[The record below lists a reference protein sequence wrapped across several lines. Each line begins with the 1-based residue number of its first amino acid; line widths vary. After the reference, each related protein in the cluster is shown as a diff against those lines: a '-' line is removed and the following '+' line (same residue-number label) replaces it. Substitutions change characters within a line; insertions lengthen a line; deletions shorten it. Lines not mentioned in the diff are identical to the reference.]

1 MTTFSQGKYA
11 LAISDRSGMAF
22 PYNEMVR
29 EWNGALV
36 HISEYEPKQPQLEPK
51 PTSADPQAL
60 QRARPART
68 EFPTEDFLPDNPF
81 QLSST
86 DLVPTQTALSVNA
99 PDSDLVNGDH
109 VRFRNVKT
117 PLFKADGSV
126 YYKVVELELA
136 TTLTNAINATD
147 TTITLDDMPTVTTL
161 GDTWP
166 SSGFMMIEKV
176 LTADDTTNPLLV
188 GTYQNEVI
196 EYTGGSRSDN
206 IFNVVSRGTSAP
218 YRGVSPEKTTASSHP
233 IGAKVYGSRP
243 VTMVQTTFVND
254 ANTTVTEENSY
265 LVPALAI
272 PLDFVAGT
280 YLAGGGLQCTYGPI
294 NDRG

>member
-1 MTTFSQGKYA
+1 MTTFASGKFA

-29 EWNGALV
+29 EWTGAFV
-36 HISEYEPKQPQLEPK
+36 HVSEYEPKQPQLDPK

-60 QRARPART
+60 QRARTART
-68 EFPTEDFLPDNPF
+68 EFPTEDFLPNNPF

-86 DLVPTQTALSVNA
+86 PLVPTQRALSVNA
-99 PDSDLVNGDH
+99 ANSGLVNGDH

-117 PLFKADGSV
+117 PLLTDDGTV
-126 YYKVVELELA
+126 YYQAIELELA

-147 TTITLDDMPTVTTL
+147 TIITLDDMPNVVTL
-161 GDTWP
+161 GSTWP

-176 LTADDTTNPLLV
+176 NSET
-188 GTYQNEVI
+188 GMFENEVI
-196 EYTGGSRSDN
+196 EYTGGRRTDN
-206 IFNVVSRGTSAP
+206 IFNVVARGTSAP

-233 IGAKVYGSRP
+233 IGAKVFGSRP
-243 VTMVQTTFVND
+243 VTMVQTTSVND

>member
-1 MTTFSQGKYA
+1 MTSFSQGKYA

-22 PYNEMVR
+22 PYNEMVK

-36 HISEYEPKQPQLEPK
+36 HISEYEPKQPQLQPK
-51 PTSADPQAL
+51 PTNADPQAL

-68 EFPTEDFLPDNPF
+68 EFATEDFLPNNPF

-86 DLVPTQTALSVNA
+86 YLVPTQTALSVNA
-99 PDSDLVNGDH
+99 ANSGLVNGDH

-117 PLFKADGSV
+117 PLLTNDGTV
-126 YYKVVELELA
+126 YYKAIELELA

-161 GDTWP
+161 GNTWP
-166 SSGFMMIEKV
+166 SSGFMIIEKV
-176 LTADDTTNPLLV
+176 NSTT
-188 GTYQNEVI
+188 GMFENEVI

-233 IGAKVYGSRP
+233 IGAKVFGSRP
-243 VTMVQTTFVND
+243 VTMVQTTSVND

>member
-1 MTTFSQGKYA
+1 MTTFASGKFA

-29 EWNGALV
+29 EWTGAFV
-36 HISEYEPKQPQLEPK
+36 HVSEYEPKQPQLDPK

-60 QRARPART
+60 QRARTART
-68 EFPTEDFLPDNPF
+68 EFPTEDFLPNNPF
-81 QLSST
+81 ELSST
-86 DLVPTQTALSVNA
+86 YLVPTQTALSVNA
-99 PDSDLVNGDH
+99 ANSGLVNGDH

-117 PLFKADGSV
+117 PLLTDDGTV
-126 YYKVVELELA
+126 YYKAIELELA

-147 TTITLDDMPTVTTL
+147 TIITLDDMPNVVTL
-161 GDTWP
+161 GSTWP

-176 LTADDTTNPLLV
+176 NSET
-188 GTYQNEVI
+188 GMFENEVI
-196 EYTGGSRSDN
+196 EYTGGRRTDN
-206 IFNVVSRGTSAP
+206 IFNVVARGTSAP
-218 YRGVSPEKTTASSHP
+218 YRGVSPEKTKASSHP
-233 IGAKVYGSRP
+233 IGAKVFGSRP
-243 VTMVQTTFVND
+243 VTMVQTTSVND

-294 NDRG
+294 NDRA

>member
-1 MTTFSQGKYA
+1 MSSFSQGKFA

-22 PYNEMVR
+22 PYNEMVK

-36 HISEYEPKQPQLEPK
+36 HISEYEPKQPQLQPK
-51 PTSADPQAL
+51 PTNADPQAL

-68 EFPTEDFLPDNPF
+68 EFATEDFLPNNPF

-86 DLVPTQTALSVNA
+86 YLVPTQTALSVNA
-99 PDSDLVNGDH
+99 ANSDLVNGDY

-117 PLFKADGSV
+117 PLLEADGSV

-147 TTITLDDMPTVTTL
+147 TTITLDNMPTVTTL
-161 GDTWP
+161 GSTWP

-176 LTADDTTNPLLV
+176 NSVT
-188 GTYQNEVI
+188 GMFENEVI
-196 EYTGGSRSDN
+196 EYTGGNRINN

-233 IGAKVYGSRP
+233 IGAKVFGSRP
-243 VTMVQTTFVND
+243 VTMVQTTSVND

-272 PLDFVAGT
+272 GMDFVAGT
-280 YLAGGGLQCTYGPI
+280 HLAGGGLQCTYGPI
-294 NDRG
+294 NDRA

>member
-1 MTTFSQGKYA
+1 MTSFSQGKYA

-22 PYNEMVR
+22 PYNEMVK

-36 HISEYEPKQPQLEPK
+36 HISEYEPKQPQLQPK
-51 PTSADPQAL
+51 PTNADPQAL

-68 EFPTEDFLPDNPF
+68 EFATEDFLPNNPF

-86 DLVPTQTALSVNA
+86 YLVPTQTALSVNA
-99 PDSDLVNGDH
+99 ANSGLVNGDH

-117 PLFKADGSV
+117 PLLTNDGTV
-126 YYKVVELELA
+126 YYKAIELELA

-147 TTITLDDMPTVTTL
+147 TTITLDDMPNVVTL
-161 GDTWP
+161 GSTWP

-176 LTADDTTNPLLV
+176 NSVT
-188 GTYQNEVI
+188 GMFENEVI
-196 EYTGGSRSDN
+196 EYTGGNRSDN

-218 YRGVSPEKTTASSHP
+218 YRGVSPEKTTAGSHP
-233 IGAKVYGSRP
+233 IGAKVFGSRP
-243 VTMVQTTFVND
+243 VTMVQTTSVND
-254 ANTTVTEENSY
+254 ANTTVTKENSY

>member
-1 MTTFSQGKYA
+1 MTSFSQGKYA

-36 HISEYEPKQPQLEPK
+36 HNSEYEPKQPQLQPK
-51 PTSADPQAL
+51 PTNADPQAL

-68 EFPTEDFLPDNPF
+68 EFATEDFLPNNPF

-86 DLVPTQTALSVNA
+86 PLVPTQRALSVNA
-99 PDSDLVNGDH
+99 ANSDLVNGDH

-117 PLFKADGSV
+117 PLLTDDGTV
-126 YYKVVELELA
+126 YYQAIELELA

-147 TTITLDDMPTVTTL
+147 TIITLDDMPNVVTL
-161 GDTWP
+161 GSTWP
-166 SSGFMMIEKV
+166 SSGFMIIEKV
-176 LTADDTTNPLLV
+176 NSET
-188 GTYQNEVI
+188 GMFENEVI
-196 EYTGGSRSDN
+196 EYTGGRRSDN
-206 IFNVVSRGTSAP
+206 IFNVVARGTSAP
-218 YRGVSPEKTTASSHP
+218 YRGVSPEKTKASSHP
-233 IGAKVYGSRP
+233 IGAKVFGSRP
-243 VTMVQTTFVND
+243 VTMVQTTSVND

-272 PLDFVAGT
+272 GMDFVAGT
-280 YLAGGGLQCTYGPI
+280 HLAGGGLQCTYGPI
-294 NDRG
+294 NDRA

>member
-1 MTTFSQGKYA
+1 MTSFSQGKYA

-22 PYNEMVR
+22 PYNEMVK

-36 HISEYEPKQPQLEPK
+36 HISEYEPKQPQLQPK
-51 PTSADPQAL
+51 PTNADPQAL

-68 EFPTEDFLPDNPF
+68 EFATEDFLPNNPF

-86 DLVPTQTALSVNA
+86 YLVPTQTALSVNA
-99 PDSDLVNGDH
+99 ANSGLVNGDH

-117 PLFKADGSV
+117 PLLTDDGTV
-126 YYKVVELELA
+126 YYKAIELELA

-166 SSGFMMIEKV
+166 SSGFMVIEKV
-176 LTADDTTNPLLV
+176 NSET
-188 GTYQNEVI
+188 GMFENEVI
-196 EYTGGSRSDN
+196 EYTGGNRTDN

-218 YRGVSPEKTTASSHP
+218 YRGVSPEKTTAGSHP
-233 IGAKVYGSRP
+233 IGAKVFGSRP
-243 VTMVQTTFVND
+243 VTMVQTTSVND
-254 ANTTVTEENSY
+254 ANTTVTKENSY

>member
-1 MTTFSQGKYA
+1 MSSFSQGRFA

-36 HISEYEPKQPQLEPK
+36 HNSEYEPKQPQLQPK
-51 PTSADPQAL
+51 PTNADPQAL

-68 EFPTEDFLPDNPF
+68 EFPTEDFLPNNPF

-86 DLVPTQTALSVNA
+86 YLVPTQTALSVNA
-99 PDSDLVNGDH
+99 ANSDLVNGDH

-117 PLFKADGSV
+117 PLLTDDGTV
-126 YYKVVELELA
+126 YYKAIELELA

-147 TTITLDDMPTVTTL
+147 TTITLDDMPNVVTL
-161 GDTWP
+161 GSTWP

-176 LTADDTTNPLLV
+176 NSVT
-188 GTYQNEVI
+188 GMFENEVI
-196 EYTGGSRSDN
+196 EYTGGNRSNN

-233 IGAKVYGSRP
+233 IGAKVFGSRP
-243 VTMVQTTFVND
+243 VTMVQTTSVND
-254 ANTTVTEENSY
+254 ANTTVTKENSY

-272 PLDFVAGT
+272 GMSFVSGT

-294 NDRG
+294 NDRA

>member
-1 MTTFSQGKYA
+1 MTSFSQGKYA

-22 PYNEMVR
+22 PYNEMVK

-36 HISEYEPKQPQLEPK
+36 HISEYEPKQRQLQPK
-51 PTSADPQAL
+51 PTNADPQAL
-60 QRARPART
+60 QKARPART
-68 EFPTEDFLPDNPF
+68 EFPTEDFLPNDPF
-81 QLSST
+81 ILNT
-86 DLVPTQTALSVNA
+86 EAPFLVPTQTALNVNA
-99 PDSDLVNGDH
+99 PNSGLVNGDH

-117 PLFKADGSV
+117 PLLNSSGGV

-166 SSGFMMIEKV
+166 SSGFMIIEKV
-176 LTADDTTNPLLV
+176 NSVT
-188 GTYQNEVI
+188 GMFENEVI
-196 EYTGGSRSDN
+196 EYTGGNRSDN
-206 IFNVVSRGTSAP
+206 IFNVVARGTSAP

-233 IGAKVYGSRP
+233 IGAKVFGSRP
-243 VTMVQTTFVND
+243 VTMIQTTFVND

-272 PLDFVAGT
+272 PLGILGGPF
-280 YLAGGGLQCTYGPI
+280 LAGGGLQCTYGPI
-294 NDRG
+294 NDRA

>member
-1 MTTFSQGKYA
+1 MTSFSQGKYA

-22 PYNEMVR
+22 PYNEMVK

-36 HISEYEPKQPQLEPK
+36 HISEYEPKQPQLQPK
-51 PTSADPQAL
+51 PTNADPQAL

-68 EFPTEDFLPDNPF
+68 EFATEDFLPNNPF

-86 DLVPTQTALSVNA
+86 LLVPTQTALSVNA
-99 PDSDLVNGDH
+99 ANSGLVNEDH

-117 PLFKADGSV
+117 PLLTDDGTV
-126 YYKVVELELA
+126 YYKAIELELA

-147 TTITLDDMPTVTTL
+147 TTITLDDMPNVVTL
-161 GDTWP
+161 GSTWP

-176 LTADDTTNPLLV
+176 NSVT
-188 GTYQNEVI
+188 GMFENEVI
-196 EYTGGSRSDN
+196 EYTGGNRTDN
-206 IFNVVSRGTSAP
+206 IFNVVARGTSAP

-233 IGAKVYGSRP
+233 IGAKVFGSRP
-243 VTMVQTTFVND
+243 VTMVQTTSVND

-272 PLDFVAGT
+272 GMSFVSGT

-294 NDRG
+294 NDRA

>member
-1 MTTFSQGKYA
+1 MTSFSQGKYA

-22 PYNEMVR
+22 PYNEMVK

-36 HISEYEPKQPQLEPK
+36 HMSEYEPKQPQLQPK
-51 PTSADPQAL
+51 PTNADPQAL

-68 EFPTEDFLPDNPF
+68 EFATEDFLPNNPF

-86 DLVPTQTALSVNA
+86 LLVPTQTALSVNA
-99 PDSDLVNGDH
+99 ANSGLVNGDH

-117 PLFKADGSV
+117 PLLTDDGTV
-126 YYKVVELELA
+126 YYKAIELELA

-147 TTITLDDMPTVTTL
+147 TTITLDDMPNVVTL
-161 GDTWP
+161 GSTWP
-166 SSGFMMIEKV
+166 SSGFMIIEKV
-176 LTADDTTNPLLV
+176 NSET
-188 GTYQNEVI
+188 GMFENEVI
-196 EYTGGSRSDN
+196 EYTGGRRTDN
-206 IFNVVSRGTSAP
+206 IFNVVARGTSAP

-294 NDRG
+294 NDRA

>member
-1 MTTFSQGKYA
+1 MASFSSGKYA

-22 PYNEMVR
+22 PYDEMVT
-29 EWNGALV
+29 EWNGAFV
-36 HISEYEPKQPQLEPK
+36 HFSEFEPKQPQLEPT
-51 PTSADPQAL
+51 PVSADPQGL
-60 QRARPART
+60 EKARPART
-68 EFPTEDFLPDNPF
+68 EFPTEDFLPNNPF

-86 DLVPTQTALSVNA
+86 YLVPTQTALNVNA
-99 PDSDLVNGDH
+99 ENSGLVNGDH

-117 PLFKADGSV
+117 PLLTDDGTV
-126 YYKVVELELA
+126 YYKAIELELA

-147 TTITLDDMPTVTTL
+147 TIITLDDMPTVTTL
-161 GDTWP
+161 GSTWP

-176 LTADDTTNPLLV
+176 NSVT
-188 GTYQNEVI
+188 GMFENEVI
-196 EYTGGSRSDN
+196 EYTGGRRSDN

-218 YRGVSPEKTTASSHP
+218 YRGVSPEKTTAGSHP
-233 IGAKVYGSRP
+233 IGAKVFGSRP
-243 VTMVQTTFVND
+243 VTMVQTTSVND

-272 PLDFVAGT
+272 GMDFVAGT

-294 NDRG
+294 NDRA

>member
-99 PDSDLVNGDH
+99 PNSDLVNGDH

-166 SSGFMMIEKV
+166 SSGFMMIEKINS
-176 LTADDTTNPLLV
+176 TT
-188 GTYQNEVI
+188 GFYENEVI
-196 EYTGGSRSDN
+196 EYTGGNRSDN

-233 IGAKVYGSRP
+233 IGAKVFGSRP
-243 VTMVQTTFVND
+243 VTMVQTTYVND

-265 LVPALAI
+265 LVPALAVGMN
-272 PLDFVAGT
+272 FVAGT

>member
-1 MTTFSQGKYA
+1 MSSFAQGRFA

-36 HISEYEPKQPQLEPK
+36 HNSEYEAKQPQLQPK
-51 PTSADPQAL
+51 PTNADPQAL

-68 EFPTEDFLPDNPF
+68 EFATEDFLPNDPF
-81 QLSST
+81 ILNT
-86 DLVPTQTALSVNA
+86 EAPFLVPTQTALNVNA
-99 PDSDLVNGDH
+99 PNSGLVNGDH

-117 PLFKADGSV
+117 PLLTADGGS

-147 TTITLDDMPTVTTL
+147 TTITLDNMTVATL
-161 GDTWP
+161 GNRWP
-166 SSGFMMIEKV
+166 VSGFMIIEKV
-176 LTADDTTNPLLV
+176 NSVT
-188 GTYQNEVI
+188 GMFENEVI
-196 EYTGGSRSDN
+196 EYTGGNRSDN
-206 IFNVVSRGTSAP
+206 IFNVVARGTSAP

-233 IGAKVYGSRP
+233 IGAKVFGSRP
-243 VTMVQTTFVND
+243 VTMIQTTFVND

-265 LVPALAI
+265 LVPALVI
-272 PLDFVAGT
+272 PLGIIGSSF
-280 YLAGGGLQCTYGPI
+280 LAGGGLQCTYGPI
-294 NDRG
+294 NDRA

>member
-1 MTTFSQGKYA
+1 MSSFSQGKFA

-22 PYNEMVR
+22 PYNEMVK

-36 HISEYEPKQPQLEPK
+36 HISEYEPKQPQLQPK
-51 PTSADPQAL
+51 PTNADPQAL

-68 EFPTEDFLPDNPF
+68 EFATEDFLPNNPF

-86 DLVPTQTALSVNA
+86 YLVPTQTALSVNA
-99 PDSDLVNGDH
+99 ANSDLVNGDH

-117 PLFKADGSV
+117 PLLEADGSV

-147 TTITLDDMPTVTTL
+147 TLITLDDMPTVTTL
-161 GDTWP
+161 GNTWP
-166 SSGFMMIEKV
+166 ASGFMIIEKV
-176 LTADDTTNPLLV
+176 NSET
-188 GTYQNEVI
+188 GMFENEVI
-196 EYTGGSRSDN
+196 EYTGGRRSDN
-206 IFNVVSRGTSAP
+206 IFNVVARGTSAP
-218 YRGVSPEKTTASSHP
+218 YRGVSPEKTKASSHP
-233 IGAKVYGSRP
+233 IGAKVFGSRP
-243 VTMVQTTFVND
+243 VTMVQTTSVND

-272 PLDFVAGT
+272 GMDFVAGT
-280 YLAGGGLQCTYGPI
+280 HLAGGGLQCTYCPI

>member
-1 MTTFSQGKYA
+1 MTSFSQGKYA

-36 HISEYEPKQPQLEPK
+36 HNSEYEPKQPQLQPK
-51 PTSADPQAL
+51 PTNADPQAL

-68 EFPTEDFLPDNPF
+68 EFATEDFLPNNPF

-86 DLVPTQTALSVNA
+86 LLVPTQTALSVNA
-99 PDSDLVNGDH
+99 ANSGLVNEDH

-117 PLFKADGSV
+117 PLLTDDGTV
-126 YYKVVELELA
+126 YYKAIELELA

-147 TTITLDDMPTVTTL
+147 TTITLDDMPNVVTL
-161 GDTWP
+161 GSTWP

-176 LTADDTTNPLLV
+176 NSVT
-188 GTYQNEVI
+188 GMFENEVI
-196 EYTGGSRSDN
+196 EYTGGNRINN

-233 IGAKVYGSRP
+233 IGAKVFGSRP
-243 VTMVQTTFVND
+243 VTMVQTTSVND
-254 ANTTVTEENSY
+254 ANTTVTKENSY

-272 PLDFVAGT
+272 GMSFVSGT

-294 NDRG
+294 NDRA

>member
-1 MTTFSQGKYA
+1 MTSFSQGKYA

-22 PYNEMVR
+22 PYNEMVK

-36 HISEYEPKQPQLEPK
+36 HISEYEPKQPQLQPK
-51 PTSADPQAL
+51 PTNADPQAL

-68 EFPTEDFLPDNPF
+68 EFATEDFLPNNPF

-86 DLVPTQTALSVNA
+86 YLVPTQTALSVNA
-99 PDSDLVNGDH
+99 ANSDLVNGDY

-117 PLFKADGSV
+117 PLLEADGSV

-147 TTITLDDMPTVTTL
+147 TLITLDDMPTVTTL
-161 GDTWP
+161 GNTWP
-166 SSGFMMIEKV
+166 ASGFMIIEKV
-176 LTADDTTNPLLV
+176 NSET
-188 GTYQNEVI
+188 GMFENEVI
-196 EYTGGSRSDN
+196 EYTGGRRTDN
-206 IFNVVSRGTSAP
+206 IFQVVSRGTSAP

-233 IGAKVYGSRP
+233 IGAKVFGSRP
-243 VTMVQTTFVND
+243 VTMVQTTSVND
-254 ANTTVTEENSY
+254 ANTTITEENSY

-294 NDRG
+294 NDRA

>member
-1 MTTFSQGKYA
+1 MSSFAQGKFA

-36 HISEYEPKQPQLEPK
+36 HMSEYEPKQPQLDPK
-51 PTSADPQAL
+51 PTNADPQAL
-60 QRARPART
+60 VRARPART
-68 EFPTEDFLPDNPF
+68 EFATEDFLPDNAF
-81 QLSST
+81 QLNT
-86 DLVPTQTALSVNA
+86 VAPFLVPTQEALRINA
-99 PDSDLVNGDH
+99 PNSGLVNGDH
-109 VRFRNVKT
+109 VRFRNIKT
-117 PLFKADGSV
+117 PLLEADGSV

-161 GDTWP
+161 GNTWP

-176 LTADDTTNPLLV
+176 NSVT
-188 GTYQNEVI
+188 GMFENEVI
-196 EYTGGSRSDN
+196 EYTGGNRTDN

-218 YRGVSPEKTTASSHP
+218 YRGVSPKKTTASSHP

-243 VTMVQTTFVND
+243 VTMVQTTYVND

-272 PLDFVAGT
+272 GMSFIAGT

>member
-1 MTTFSQGKYA
+1 MSSFSQGRFA

-22 PYNEMVR
+22 PYNEMVK

-36 HISEYEPKQPQLEPK
+36 HISEYEPKQPQLQPK
-51 PTSADPQAL
+51 PTNADPQAL

-68 EFPTEDFLPDNPF
+68 EFATEDFLPNNPF

-86 DLVPTQTALSVNA
+86 YLVPTQRALSVNA
-99 PDSDLVNGDH
+99 ANSGLVNGDH

-117 PLFKADGSV
+117 PLLTDDGTV
-126 YYKVVELELA
+126 YYQAIELELA

-147 TTITLDDMPTVTTL
+147 TIITLDDMPNVVTL
-161 GDTWP
+161 GSTWP
-166 SSGFMMIEKV
+166 SSGFMIIEKV
-176 LTADDTTNPLLV
+176 NSET
-188 GTYQNEVI
+188 GMFENEVI
-196 EYTGGSRSDN
+196 EYTGGRRTDN
-206 IFNVVSRGTSAP
+206 IFQVVSRGTSAP

-233 IGAKVYGSRP
+233 IGAKVFGSRP
-243 VTMVQTTFVND
+243 VTMVQTTSVND
-254 ANTTVTEENSY
+254 ANTTVTKENSY

-294 NDRG
+294 NDRA

>member
-68 EFPTEDFLPDNPF
+68 EFPTEDFLPENPF

-99 PDSDLVNGDH
+99 PNSDLVNGDY

-166 SSGFMMIEKV
+166 SSGFMIIEKV
-176 LTADDTTNPLLV
+176 NSET
-188 GTYQNEVI
+188 GMFENEVI
-196 EYTGGSRSDN
+196 EYTGGNRTDN

-243 VTMVQTTFVND
+243 VTMVQTTYVND

-272 PLDFVAGT
+272 GMNFVAGT

>member
-1 MTTFSQGKYA
+1 MTSFSQGKYA

-22 PYNEMVR
+22 PYNEMVK

-36 HISEYEPKQPQLEPK
+36 HISEYEPKQPQLQPK
-51 PTSADPQAL
+51 PTNADPQAL

-68 EFPTEDFLPDNPF
+68 EFATEDFLPNNPF

-86 DLVPTQTALSVNA
+86 PLVPTQRALSVNA
-99 PDSDLVNGDH
+99 ANSDLVNGDH

-117 PLFKADGSV
+117 PLLEADGSV

-147 TTITLDDMPTVTTL
+147 TLITLDDMPTVTTL
-161 GDTWP
+161 GNTWP
-166 SSGFMMIEKV
+166 ASGFMIIEKV
-176 LTADDTTNPLLV
+176 NSET
-188 GTYQNEVI
+188 GMFENEVI
-196 EYTGGSRSDN
+196 EYTGGRRSDN
-206 IFNVVSRGTSAP
+206 IFNVVARGTSAP
-218 YRGVSPEKTTASSHP
+218 YRGVSPEKTKASSHP
-233 IGAKVYGSRP
+233 IGAKVFGSRP
-243 VTMVQTTFVND
+243 VTMVQTTSVND

-265 LVPALAI
+265 LVPALAVGM
-272 PLDFVAGT
+272 DFVAGT
-280 YLAGGGLQCTYGPI
+280 HLAGGGLQCTYGPI

>member
-1 MTTFSQGKYA
+1 MTSFSQGKYA

-22 PYNEMVR
+22 PYNEMVK

-36 HISEYEPKQPQLEPK
+36 HISEYEPKQPQLQPK
-51 PTSADPQAL
+51 PTNADPQAL

-68 EFPTEDFLPDNPF
+68 EFATEDFLPNNPF

-86 DLVPTQTALSVNA
+86 YLVPTQTALSVNA
-99 PDSDLVNGDH
+99 ANSDLVNGDH

-117 PLFKADGSV
+117 PLLEADGSV

-147 TTITLDDMPTVTTL
+147 TLITLDDMPTVTTL
-161 GDTWP
+161 GNTWP
-166 SSGFMMIEKV
+166 ASGFMIIEKV
-176 LTADDTTNPLLV
+176 NSET
-188 GTYQNEVI
+188 GMFENEVI
-196 EYTGGSRSDN
+196 EYTGGRRTDN
-206 IFNVVSRGTSAP
+206 IFNVVARGTSAP
-218 YRGVSPEKTTASSHP
+218 YRGVSPEKTKASSHP
-233 IGAKVYGSRP
+233 IGAKVFGSRP
-243 VTMVQTTFVND
+243 VTMVQTTSVND

-294 NDRG
+294 NDRA